1 MTAEEKRKID
11 VLATKEGL
19 KEGERRLIKFL
30 EKSLPDHKVK
40 LSEYRNVIKELYDRM
55 FEAQC
60 AFLRVSD

>member
-1 MTAEEKRKID
+1 

-30 EKSLPDHKVK
+30 EKSLPDHKVN
-40 LSEYRNVIKELYDRM
+40 LSDYRNVMKSLYEKM

-60 AFLRVSD
+60 SFLRLSD